1 MRGPY
6 FEADW
11 RREALRTNLWLVPVL
26 QTLGIVVLF
35 GITYTVDRAAYD
47 GWIQFPS
54 WVLNG
59 SADSARVVLATV
71 AAAIITVVG
80 IVFSITIVAL
90 TLASTQFGPRM
101 LRNFVRDPGTQV
113 SLGTFVASFC
123 YAMVALVSV
132 GGGPHGDFV
141 PHLSITVTFML
152 TLADVAVLIFFL
164 NHIASMIQL
173 PVVIARIAATLDKE
187 IAALDVGGDF
197 GIGAARGPTHE
208 ELCARLEE
216 SGAPIRTPR
225 SGYLQVVRHDSLL
238 KTAAKAD
245 AVIQLPY
252 RPGHFVVAGQVIA
265 WVWPP
270 EAADSVEVRLALGHI
285 TGAYRTLPQDISF
298 GFDQLVEIGL
308 RALSPAVNDTFTGM
322 TCVDW
327 IADGLCRI
335 STSWRPQR
343 IRRDAEG
350 HIRVIAYQPDF
361 ERLVERTFDTIRQA
375 AVGMPAIMIRQ
386 LEALAKIIEQTPDR
400 VHQTPLIRQAEAIQ
414 RSNLATV
421 PDPSDREDV
430 TERYEA
436 VMALVDPTATPR
448 LAEVTPIS
456 NGFDYG
462 GRAR

>member
-1 MRGPY
+1 MQSPY

-11 RREALRTNLWLVPVL
+11 RREAIRTNLWVVPVVE
-26 QTLGIVVLF
+26 TFAVVLLF
-35 GITYTVDRAAYD
+35 VVTYSVDRAAYD
-47 GWIQFPS
+47 GAIQLPS
-54 WVLNG
+54 WVLSG
-59 SADSARVVLATV
+59 TSDVARVLLATV

-101 LRNFVRDPGTQV
+101 LRNFVRDPGTQIA
-113 SLGTFVASFC
+113 LGTFVASFC
-123 YAMVALVSV
+123 YAMIALVSV

-187 IAALDVGGDF
+187 IAALDRGSSFGVGT
-197 GIGAARGPTHE
+197 ARGPSHE
-208 ELCARLEE
+208 ELLARLAE

-225 SGYLQVVRHDSLL
+225 SGYLQVIRHDSLL
-238 KTAAKAD
+238 KIATKAD

-252 RPGHFVVAGQVIA
+252 RPGHFVVGGQVIA
-265 WVWPP
+265 AVWPP
-270 EAADSVEVRLALGHI
+270 EAAGSVAERLALGHI

-298 GFDQLVEIGL
+298 GFDQLVEIAL

-335 STSWRPQR
+335 SNSWHPQR
-343 IRRDAEG
+343 IRRDDEG
-350 HIRVIAYQPDF
+350 NIRVIAYQPDF

-386 LEALAKIIEQTPDR
+386 LEALAKIMEQTPNR
-400 VHQTPLIRQAEAIQ
+400 ALQTPLIRQAEAIQ
-414 RSNLATV
+414 RSSLATV
-421 PDPSDREDV
+421 ADPSDRDDV

-436 VMALVDPTATPR
+436 VMALVHPTVTPSTTEPTELR
-448 LAEVTPIS
+448 LA
-456 NGFDYG
+456 
-462 GRAR
+462 

>member
-11 RREALRTNLWLVPVL
+11 RREQLRTNLWLVPIL
-26 QTLGIVVLF
+26 QTLAIVVLF
-35 GITYTVDRAAYD
+35 AITYTVDRAAYD
-47 GWIQFPS
+47 GLVKFPS
-54 WVLNG
+54 WVLQG
-59 SADSARVVLATV
+59 SADSARAVLATI
-71 AAAIITVVG
+71 AASIITVVG

-113 SLGTFVASFC
+113 ALGTFVASFS
-123 YAMVALVSV
+123 YATIALVSV

-173 PVVIARIAATLDKE
+173 PVVIANIAKTLDKE
-187 IAALDVGGDF
+187 IAALDRSGDLRVE
-197 GIGAARGPTHE
+197 AAHGPSHE
-208 ELCARLEE
+208 ELLARFAE

-238 KTAAKAD
+238 KVATKAD
-245 AVIQLPY
+245 AVIQLPF
-252 RPGHFVVAGQVIA
+252 RPGHFVVQGQVIA

-270 EAADSVEVRLALGHI
+270 EAAESVAERLALGHI

-335 STSWRPQR
+335 STSWRPHR
-343 IRRDAEG
+343 IRRDKEG
-350 HIRVIAYQPDF
+350 NIRVIAFQPDF

-386 LEALAKIIEQTPDR
+386 LDALAKIIEQTPDR
-400 VHQTPLIRQAEAIQ
+400 TYQTPLIRQAEAIQ

-421 PDPSDREDV
+421 PDQSDRDDV
-430 TERYEA
+430 TARYEA
-436 VMALVDPTATPR
+436 FMALVSPA
-448 LAEVTPIS
+448 VTV
-456 NGFDYG
+456 
-462 GRAR
+462 RA

>member
-1 MRGPY
+1 
-6 FEADW
+6 
-11 RREALRTNLWLVPVL
+11 
-26 QTLGIVVLF
+26 
-35 GITYTVDRAAYD
+35 
-47 GWIQFPS
+47 
-54 WVLNG
+54 
-59 SADSARVVLATV
+59 
-71 AAAIITVVG
+71 
-80 IVFSITIVAL
+80 
-90 TLASTQFGPRM
+90 
-101 LRNFVRDPGTQV
+101 
-113 SLGTFVASFC
+113 
-123 YAMVALVSV
+123 MVALVSV

-164 NHIASMIQL
+164 NHIATMIQL
-173 PVVIARIAATLDKE
+173 PVVIARIAGTLNDE
-187 IAALDVGGDF
+187 IVALDRGSSFGVGT
-197 GIGAARGPTHE
+197 ARGPTHE
-208 ELCARLEE
+208 ELLALLAD

-225 SGYLQVVRHDSLL
+225 SGYLQVIRHDILL
-238 KTAAKAD
+238 KIAVKAD
-245 AVIQLPY
+245 AVVQLPY

-265 WVWPP
+265 LVWPP
-270 EAADSVEVRLALGHI
+270 EAAPAVAERLALGHVS
-285 TGAYRTLPQDISF
+285 GAYRTLPQDISF
-298 GFDQLVEIGL
+298 GFDQLVEIAL

-327 IADGLCRI
+327 IGDCLCRI

-400 VHQTPLIRQAEAIQ
+400 AHQTPLIRQAEAIQ

-421 PDPSDREDV
+421 PDPSDRDDV
-430 TERYEA
+430 TQRYEA

>member
-1 MRGPY
+1 M
-6 FEADW
+6 A
-11 RREALRTNLWLVPVL
+11 T
-26 QTLGIVVLF
+26 I
-35 GITYTVDRAAYD
+35 AA
-47 GWIQFPS
+47 S
-54 WVLNG
+54 
-59 SADSARVVLATV
+59 
-71 AAAIITVVG
+71 IITVVG

-113 SLGTFVASFC
+113 ALGTFVASFS
-123 YAMVALVSV
+123 YATIALVSV

-173 PVVIARIAATLDKE
+173 PVVIANIAGTLDKE
-187 IAALDVGGDF
+187 IAALDRSGELEVE
-197 GIGAARGPTHE
+197 AAHGPSHE
-208 ELCARLEE
+208 ELLARFAD

-225 SGYLQVVRHDSLL
+225 SGYLQVIRHDSLL
-238 KTAAKAD
+238 KIATKAD

-265 WVWPP
+265 RVWPP
-270 EAADSVEVRLALGHI
+270 EAAESVAERLALGHI

-327 IADGLCRI
+327 IGDGLCRI
-335 STSWRPQR
+335 STSWRPHR
-343 IRRDAEG
+343 IRRDAKG
-350 HIRVIAYQPDF
+350 NIRVIAFQPDF

-386 LEALAKIIEQTPDR
+386 LEALAKIMEQTPDR
-400 VHQTPLIRQAEAIQ
+400 ALQTPLIRQAEAIQ
-414 RSNLATV
+414 RSSLATV
-421 PDPSDREDV
+421 ADASDRDDV

-436 VMALVDPTATPR
+436 VMALVHPTVTPATAEPTELR
-448 LAEVTPIS
+448 LA
-456 NGFDYG
+456 
-462 GRAR
+462 